1 MGLSSR
7 EVQRWVLEGIDKNMV
22 RCAKELAIR
31 HDVRITDIVETAI
44 YQLYANPERLRGFA
58 KTLGLRHDS

>member
-1 MGLSSR
+1 MKPSTR
-7 EVQRWVLEGIDKNMV
+7 DVQRWVLEGIDKNMV

-44 YQLYANPERLRGFA
+44 YQLYANPERLRGLS
-58 KTLGLRHDS
+58 TTGGLRRDF